1 LILLVM
7 GVSGSGK
14 TTVAKALAEQL
25 GWRFQEGDALHP
37 PQNVAK
43 MAAGTPLSDADRWP
57 WLTAIAAVI
66 DGWRAAGVSGIVT
79 CSALKRAYRQ
89 VLVGDRADVRLVYL
103 AGSKALIA
111 GRMAA
116 RTGHFMPAALLD
128 SQLATLEPPG
138 AEEHP
143 IVMDIGPEPAV
154 IVAELVRRVCPA
166 V

>member
-1 LILLVM
+1 M

-14 TTVAKALAEQL
+14 TTVAKALAEHL

-154 IVAELVRRVCPA
+154 IVVELVHRVCPA

>member
-1 LILLVM
+1 M

-37 PQNVAK
+37 PENVAK